1 MSGIKQASPEQP
13 PSTGHIG
20 KTFADSMPH
29 WIAPVRAAPGSPN
42 VIVILMDDMGYS
54 DLGCFGGEI
63 DTPNIDALAGNGL
76 RFTNYTTVPM
86 CTPARAALLTGKN
99 PHSVGCGWL
108 AHNDPGYPGYK
119 GEISLDAP
127 TSAELLRMHGYATMA
142 AGKWHNTYDRNNF
155 QGGDTS
161 SWPVQRGFD
170 QFYGFMS
177 AETSYFQ
184 PDNMME
190 GNQPAQVL
198 RYPEG
203 YFAPDDYTSRSI
215 DWISQHTTA
224 SPDKPFFLY
233 LAFQTPHGPLHA
245 KPQDLA
251 RYKGRYDAGWDVMRR
266 QRFDRQHSAGL
277 TEPNAGFAP
286 RNPGVPV
293 WDDLS
298 ADEKALFARY
308 MEVYA
313 ALIDNADQNIG
324 RLVSFLRQSGQL
336 DNTIIMLTSDNG
348 ANAVAGPGG
357 VMNLVGRRVGAVED
371 MALNQRLLKE
381 GKVGGEDTY
390 ICYPTGWTQVSN
402 TPYRFFKRTPMAGGI
417 RVPLVVHWPAGIA
430 DRGALR
436 KQWVHVTDVLPTL
449 MSLASATLPADFKG
463 YRTRPLDGRSF
474 ASLLNDAQAPSLRDR
489 QYYELQG
496 NRAYISANWKIVS
509 LQAPDKAMDMNN
521 WMLFDLANDPAEIT
535 DLAAKHPEIVS
546 RLVDEFDQE
555 AGANYVYPIDLR
567 DERRGLQLPPYELDR
582 VLLPRE
588 FFRAGQSI
596 PSVVITPLIADRS
609 YVLTARFDWQPGNE
623 GIIFALGDRFFGL
636 VLFVEDGA
644 LHCIYQ
650 QWHNPRTLTP
660 IALSAGAQNFE
671 FDYRATGGRKGHATV
686 SLNGTRHLEGVDL
699 SPTLMRIPS
708 CGMSIGVS
716 RRLAV
721 SERYEHRGAFEYGG
735 QIDRIRIDP
744 GEMAPGSLV
753 EPSEE
758 AFQAKLRAAAAAKA
772 LAPD

>member
-1 MSGIKQASPEQP
+1 
-13 PSTGHIG
+13 
-20 KTFADSMPH
+20 
-29 WIAPVRAAPGSPN
+29 
-42 VIVILMDDMGYS
+42 
-54 DLGCFGGEI
+54 
-63 DTPNIDALAGNGL
+63 
-76 RFTNYTTVPM
+76 
-86 CTPARAALLTGKN
+86 
-99 PHSVGCGWL
+99 
-108 AHNDPGYPGYK
+108 
-119 GEISLDAP
+119 
-127 TSAELLRMHGYATMA
+127 
-142 AGKWHNTYDRNNF
+142 
-155 QGGDTS
+155 
-161 SWPVQRGFD
+161 
-170 QFYGFMS
+170 
-177 AETSYFQ
+177 
-184 PDNMME
+184 
-190 GNQPAQVL
+190 
-198 RYPEG
+198 
-203 YFAPDDYTSRSI
+203 
-215 DWISQHTTA
+215 
-224 SPDKPFFLY
+224 
-233 LAFQTPHGPLHA
+233 
-245 KPQDLA
+245 
-251 RYKGRYDAGWDVMRR
+251 
-266 QRFDRQHSAGL
+266 
-277 TEPNAGFAP
+277 
-286 RNPGVPV
+286 
-293 WDDLS
+293 
-298 ADEKALFARY
+298 
-308 MEVYA
+308 
-313 ALIDNADQNIG
+313 
-324 RLVSFLRQSGQL
+324 
-336 DNTIIMLTSDNG
+336 
-348 ANAVAGPGG
+348 
-357 VMNLVGRRVGAVED
+357 MNLVGRRVGAVED